1 MMRKKRRSPDDAS
14 VTSGKQRGLRLA
26 FRSRHRVDSGMADER
41 DIPTEEVM
49 RTWSIE
55 PPDDWGW
62 HDEIGEPLSDIDA
75 AAHRKRIEAARKREA
90 TEMREEEPGEVK
102 PAMSTEEIKAA
113 GASADIPTEAAAAEP
128 GDITYSDG
136 STLLERLRA
145 RKEESTSMR
154 RRRTRRK
161 E

>member
-14 VTSGKQRGLRLA
+14 VKSGKQRGLRLA
-26 FRSRHRVDSGMADER
+26 FRSRPRVDSGMTDER

-55 PPDDWGW
+55 PP
-62 HDEIGEPLSDIDA
+62 DEIGEPLSDIDA

-102 PAMSTEEIKAA
+102 PAMSTEEIEAA